1 MYFYSMDQKLYF
13 IAMVP
18 PPDIRGRVREL
29 KEELK
34 NRFGVRHAL
43 KSPAHITL
51 QMPFRRDPAE
61 EAAISGV
68 LEEFAT
74 EQFSFP
80 VDLYGFDSFPPRV
93 IFVKVKNHEPIKRL
107 YESLQVA
114 LSDRLNF
121 TEREISH
128 KFHPH
133 MTIATR
139 DLSEDLYYRVW
150 PEYESR
156 TFEASFT
163 ARGICLL
170 KHNGKFWEVYRE
182 FGFTQK

>member
-1 MYFYSMDQKLYF
+1 MDQKLYF

-18 PPDIRGRVREL
+18 SSDIRERVRDL

-34 NRFGVRHAL
+34 ERFGVKHAL

-51 QMPFRRDPAE
+51 QMPFRRDQAE
-61 EAAISGV
+61 ETAISEV
-68 LEEFAT
+68 LEEFAR
-74 EQFSFP
+74 EQLSFQ
-80 VDLYGFDSFPPRV
+80 VDLSGFDSFPPRV
-93 IFVKVKNHEPIKRL
+93 IFVKVNNHEPIKQL
-107 YESLQVA
+107 CESLRIV
-114 LSDRLNF
+114 LSDRLKF
-121 TEREISH
+121 TEKELSH

-139 DLSEDLYYRVW
+139 DLSEDLYDRIW

-156 TFEASFT
+156 ELKASFT
-163 ARGICLL
+163 ASGICLL
-170 KHNGKFWEVYRE
+170 KHNGRFWDIYKE

>member
-1 MYFYSMDQKLYF
+1 MDQKLYF

-18 PPDIRGRVREL
+18 PPDVRERVRAL

-61 EAAISGV
+61 ESAMSGV

-74 EQFSFP
+74 GQLSFP
-80 VDLYGFDSFPPRV
+80 VGLSGFDSFPPRV
-93 IFVKVKNHEPIKRL
+93 IFVKVKNHKPIRRL
-107 YESLQVA
+107 YESLRNV
-114 LSDRLNF
+114 LSDRLKF
-121 TEREISH
+121 SEKEMSH

-133 MTIATR
+133 MTIVTR
-139 DLSEDLYYRVW
+139 DLDEDLYQQVW

-156 TFEASFT
+156 KFEASFT
-163 ARGICLL
+163 AGNICLL
-170 KHNGKFWEVYRE
+170 KHNGRFWDIYKE

>member
-1 MYFYSMDQKLYF
+1 MDQKLYF

-18 PPDIRGRVREL
+18 PPDIRERVRAL

-34 NRFGVRHAL
+34 NRFGVGYAL

-61 EAAISGV
+61 EPVMSDA

-74 EQFSFP
+74 VQLSFP
-80 VDLYGFDSFPPRV
+80 VDLSGFDSFPPRV
-93 IFVKVKNHEPIKRL
+93 IFVKVKNHEPIRRL
-107 YESLQVA
+107 YESLRNV
-114 LSDRLNF
+114 LSDRLEF
-121 TEREISH
+121 SEKEMSH

-139 DLSEDLYYRVW
+139 DLSEDLYHQVW
-150 PEYESR
+150 PEYGAR
-156 TFEASFT
+156 KFETSFT
-163 ARGICLL
+163 ARGISLL
-170 KHNGKFWEVYRE
+170 KHNGRFWDIYKE